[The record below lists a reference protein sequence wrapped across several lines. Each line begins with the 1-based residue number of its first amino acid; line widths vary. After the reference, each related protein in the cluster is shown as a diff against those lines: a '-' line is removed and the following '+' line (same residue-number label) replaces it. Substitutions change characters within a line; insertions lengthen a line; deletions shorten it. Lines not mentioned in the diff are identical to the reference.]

1 MKSMQMQ
8 AQKVVDIS
16 NKKLLVRHS
25 GMHDLFPVTWSP
37 FEFNIL
43 CAK

>member
-16 NKKLLVRHS
+16 NKKMLVCHG
-25 GMHDLFPVTWSP
+25 GMHDLFHVTWSP
-37 FEFNIL
+37 FEFNLL